1 MYRRNP
7 WRRSLGGMSGGVFL
21 IGMAIAFITGAWLPV
36 LFVTLAVTS
45 LLGAASSG
53 NPNGLYGGL
62 YSFLW
67 LAGLALCF
75 VVGFWPWILIIVG
88 LSAILGAMR
97 NAIMATILGA
107 GFGTMYN
114 ANRGQAEYS
123 QSAQNMSYTPS
134 EPTSPINP
142 IMKATNR
149 SLSRWDPTRR
159 DSSSILIHHNRN
171 NRSHHRMNSH
181 KHSIQRKCRHNNN
194 HKKTYASVKG

>member
-45 LLGAASSG
+45 LLGSASSG

-62 YSFLW
+62 FSFIW

-75 VVGFWPWILIIVG
+75 VVGFWPWILVIVG

-123 QSAQNMSYTPS
+123 QPAQNIPYAPS
-134 EPTSPINP
+134 EPEQPYQSYQEGYQPVPQPMGTYQEGQQQYSYSPQSQQSQQSQP
-142 IMKATNR
+142 PQDEQPQAQYPEEM
-149 SLSRWDPTRR
+149 PP
-159 DSSSILIHHNRN
+159 
-171 NRSHHRMNSH
+171 
-181 KHSIQRKCRHNNN
+181 QQ
-194 HKKTYASVKG
+194 